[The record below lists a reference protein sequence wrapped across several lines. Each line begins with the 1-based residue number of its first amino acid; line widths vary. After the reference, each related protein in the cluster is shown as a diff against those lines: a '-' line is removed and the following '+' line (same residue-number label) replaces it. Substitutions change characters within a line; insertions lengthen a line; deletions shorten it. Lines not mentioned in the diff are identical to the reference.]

1 MDFFSLCFD
10 IDGSISLQ
18 DRLASALDEIIDLR
32 SEQNRLRFWAKK
44 KHLAVLQ
51 RSIDVL
57 RTRHGES
64 WLTFL
69 GSGDFHHL
77 TLLLL
82 ETLPK
87 EIHPITL
94 VLIDNHPDWFAPWPR
109 YHCGNW
115 VSGALRLPWVRSV
128 LMIGQNSPDLN
139 TRNFFG
145 IPFQELCEGKIQLY
159 PYEKK
164 RIRALFRWPSVVL
177 GAANAVRRFYGVDL
191 YFDTISDQGLE
202 RLFDQ
207 LAEQLRG
214 QNIYISIDKD
224 CLGRQAAITDWE
236 QGKLSLKE
244 LLQGIGKLRQIG
256 NVIGADICGERAPY
270 PLQGFLKRIDAG
282 RVFSKS
288 FAPAE
293 TDYLNEQTNL
303 SLLKA
308 FSPQRVET
316 RSQQ

>member
-1 MDFFSLCFD
+1 MDFFFLCFD

-18 DRLASALDEIIDLR
+18 NRLASALDEIVDLR
-32 SEQNRLRFWAKK
+32 SEQKRLRLWAKK
-44 KHLAVLQ
+44 KHLAVFQ
-51 RSIDVL
+51 KSIETL
-57 RTRHGES
+57 RKRYTQP

-87 EIHPITL
+87 EVHPITL
-94 VLIDNHPDWFAPWPR
+94 VLIDNHPDWFAPFPQ

-128 LMIGQNSPDLN
+128 LMVGQNSPDLN
-139 TRNFFG
+139 ARNFFG
-145 IPFQELCEGKIQLY
+145 IPFRELCEGKVQLY
-159 PYEKK
+159 PYERK
-164 RIRALFRWPSVVL
+164 RIRALFRWPSIVL
-177 GAANAVRRFYGVDL
+177 GAAKTVRQFYGADL
-191 YFDTISDQGLE
+191 YFHTVSEQGIE
-202 RLFDQ
+202 NLFDQ

-214 QNIYISIDKD
+214 QNVYISIDKD
-224 CLGRQAAITDWE
+224 CLERPAAITDWE
-236 QGKLSLKE
+236 QGKFSLKE
-244 LLQGIGKLRQIG
+244 LLAGVTKLMQIG
-256 NVIGADICGERAPY
+256 NVVGADICGERAPY
-270 PLQGFLKRIDAG
+270 ALQGFLKRIDAG

-288 FAPAE
+288 SAPAE

-308 FSPQRVET
+308 FSH
-316 RSQQ
+316 